1 MSCRV
6 LTPGHVKC
14 LEYLAE
20 QDFVVVGLLTSKAMK
35 GYKDEVVPYRDRKY
49 ILDIVASWIEDVTV
63 VAQSE
68 LSPVKNIV
76 KYDCHAIASGDGW
89 EQVELDAIA
98 KYSLRKIDIKLPGEK
113 TKKYSSSKI
122 INKL

>member
-1 MSCRV
+1 
-6 LTPGHVKC
+6 
-14 LEYLAE
+14 
-20 QDFVVVGLLTSKAMK
+20 MK

-76 KYDCHAIASGDGW
+76 KYDCHAIASRRWLG
-89 EQVELDAIA
+89 A
-98 KYSLRKIDIKLPGEK
+98 S
-113 TKKYSSSKI
+113 
-122 INKL
+122 